1 MNSDRLFAGS
11 RLRGSVAV
19 TTLLSAATLL
29 SLTATAFAQEPA
41 ADSPSSAA
49 PAPSENV
56 KEATSRFERGLALYD
71 DGDYDAAL
79 VEFNRAYGLSPT
91 YKILYNIAKI
101 ERGKNDYSS
110 ALTHFQRYL
119 AEGGSEVPAER
130 RTEVEKEVG
139 VLKERVAEIS
149 IKANVDGAA
158 VYIDDIPV
166 CGARMPDPK
175 CVGTTPLRAPV
186 IVNPGTRKV
195 TAIKRGY
202 QNAQSQ
208 LTVAGGDRNIVKL
221 DLFDLTVKTEDTGPR
236 TRAIVSWSVTG
247 ALAVGAGVMG
257 VLTLG
262 KKDTY
267 DKDRDKAQCANTIT
281 NSSDCNKDSFDTL
294 ASDKKST
301 RTFALVTDIL
311 GGAAIVGAGIS
322 VYLTVKASGK
332 SPSETEQHATLHDVK
347 LSAGP
352 GSAFLSGAF

>member
-11 RLRGSVAV
+11 GLRGSVAV
-19 TTLLSAATLL
+19 TTLLSAAALL
-29 SLTATAFAQEPA
+29 SLTATAFAEEPTA
-41 ADSPSSAA
+41 ADSAASGA
-49 PAPSENV
+49 PASEKV
-56 KEATSRFERGLALYD
+56 KEATARFERGLALYD
-71 DGDYDAAL
+71 DGDFDAAL
-79 VEFNRAYGLSPT
+79 VEFNRAYSLSPT

-101 ERGKNDYSS
+101 ERVKNDYSS

-119 AEGGSEVPAER
+119 TEGGTEVATDR
-130 RTEVEKEVG
+130 REEVEKEVK

-166 CGARMPDPK
+166 CGARMPDPS
-175 CVGTTPLRAPV
+175 CIGTTPLRAPV
-186 IVNPGTRKV
+186 LVNPGTRKV

-202 QNAQSQ
+202 QDAQSQ
-208 LTVAGGDRNIVKL
+208 LTLAGGDKNTVKL

-236 TRAIVSWSVTG
+236 TRAIVSWTVTG

-267 DKDRDKAQCANTIT
+267 DKDRDKAQCANFIIAPD
-281 NSSDCNKDSFDTL
+281 SCNKDTL
-294 ASDKKST
+294 STLNSDKKTT
-301 RTFALVTDIL
+301 RNFALVTDIL
-311 GGAAIVGAGIS
+311 GGAAIVSAGIS

-332 SPSETEQHATLHDVK
+332 SPTETDHAALHDVK